1 MSLSA
6 LTIQTAYMPLAA
18 AVQQPWQTSAL
29 GAVCFVD
36 AGTGSHAEHALER
49 TMLLLRAPILAGA
62 EAACEIWLSYANK
75 PLEAGQPNPS
85 QPSFGQTGSDQQ
97 GAIQYRSNDDYLFGL
112 ITLNE
117 SAFPPHDAAIAA
129 PLQQAA
135 ESAYRQIFAL
145 MDDLGYPYMYRFWNY
160 MADING
166 VSHGLERYRQ
176 FNVGRKNAFLACGRE
191 VAEQLPAACALGLV
205 DGALTIAFLVGRKAP
220 VAIENPRQVS
230 AYEYPAEYGPR
241 TPSFSRATLLCT
253 ELDGEQDALL
263 FISGT
268 ASIVGHQ
275 TLHPQ
280 DVLAQTRE
288 TIANLEAVIA
298 EANRVLGQHKFNL
311 QNMFFRVYLRHA
323 ADLDVV
329 RDEMQ
334 RHIGGTLK
342 AVFVQADICRQ
353 ELLLEIEAT
362 AAPVLERTCA

>member
-6 LTIQTAYMPLAA
+6 LTIQTAHMPLAA
-18 AVQQPWQTSAL
+18 AVQQPWQTSIL

-36 AGTGSHAEHALER
+36 AATSSYAESALEFPI
-49 TMLLLRAPILAGA
+49 LLLRAPILAGA
-62 EAACEIWLSYANK
+62 EAACEVWLSHTSK
-75 PLEAGQPNPS
+75 PLGATQPNV
-85 QPSFGQTGSDQQ
+85 GQK

-112 ITLNE
+112 IALNE
-117 SAFPPHDAAIAA
+117 STFSSNDVAIA

-145 MDDLGYPYMYRFWNY
+145 MDTLGYPYMYRFWNY

-191 VAEQLPAACALGLV
+191 VAEQLPAACALGLA
-205 DGALTIAFLVGRKAP
+205 DGAFTIAFLVGRKAP

-253 ELDGEQDALL
+253 ELHREQDALL

-275 TLHPQ
+275 TLHPL
-280 DVLAQTRE
+280 DVVAQTRE

-298 EANRVLGQHKFNL
+298 EANRVLGQQKFNF
-311 QNMFFRVYLRHA
+311 QNMFFRVYLRHV

>member
-1 MSLSA
+1 MSLST

-36 AGTGSHAEHALER
+36 TATGSQIECQLKLP
-49 TMLLLRAPILAGA
+49 MLLLRAPVLAGA
-62 EAACEIWLSYANK
+62 EAACEVWLSHTSK
-75 PLEAGQPNPS
+75 PLGATQLNVGQK
-85 QPSFGQTGSDQQ
+85 

-112 ITLNE
+112 ITLDE
-117 SAFPPHDAAIAA
+117 SAILPHDSAIA

-145 MDDLGYPYMYRFWNY
+145 MDTQGYPYMYRFWNY

-205 DGALTIAFLVGRKAP
+205 DGALTIAFLVGRQAP

-241 TPSFSRATLLCT
+241 TPSFSRATLLCA
-253 ELDGEQDALL
+253 EQDALL

-298 EANRVLGQHKFNL
+298 EANRVLGQHNFNL
-311 QNMFFRVYLRHA
+311 QRMFFRVYLRHA
-323 ADLDVV
+323 ADLAVV
-329 RDEMQ
+329 QNAMQ
-334 RHIGGTLK
+334 HHIGGKLNV
-342 AVFVQADICRQ
+342 VFVQADICRQ

-362 AAPVLERTCA
+362 AAPVLERVCT